1 MGQATSPD
9 YGPPSA
15 SDPGYDAPADRGATQ
30 PGEHPYG
37 DYAYVIRDEEPPAP
51 RPRATGPGM
60 RSPAS
65 QPPPQQAP
73 RPDPA
78 TAYGPDDPAYGPPSA
93 GWYSSEG
100 QAGQQAA
107 EAPQHARGVFEP
119 PQNQGGFGQDPV
131 GDDTPPLEQIR
142 DFYLTA
148 EAISAENLDR
158 QFGELLERQR
168 QLISAY
174 FTEAALQEDPR

>member
-1 MGQATSPD
+1 MGQAPSPD

-15 SDPGYDAPADRGATQ
+15 SDPGYDASADRGASP

-37 DYAYVIRDEEPPAP
+37 AYAYVIRDEEPPAP
-51 RPRATGPGM
+51 RTRTTDPGM
-60 RSPAS
+60 RSSVS
-65 QPPPQQAP
+65 QPPPQEAP
-73 RPDPA
+73 RPEPA

-93 GWYSSEG
+93 GWYSSED
-100 QAGQQAA
+100 QAEQPEAEEPQQ
-107 EAPQHARGVFEP
+107 ARGVFEP
-119 PQNQGGFGQDPV
+119 PQNQGGSGQYPA
-131 GDDTPPLEQIR
+131 DDMPPLEQIR
-142 DFYLTA
+142 GFYLTA

-158 QFGELLERQR
+158 QFDQLLERQR